1 VWSSPVGWAFAFD
14 DTFVH
19 AARNRADDPRVV
31 LMLEL
36 DRPLPAGERRR
47 NRVVQKAFAL
57 HPQVRGGHRRLTEVD
72 SAVNAGA

>member
-1 VWSSPVGWAFAFD
+1 
-14 DTFVH
+14 
-19 AARNRADDPRVV
+19 
-31 LMLEL
+31 MLEL

-72 SAVNAGA
+72 TAVNAGA